1 MMNAAHAHDAL
12 STSRG
17 SVVSTMWQDLR
28 HGARL
33 LRRSPGFAIIAVVTI
48 GLGIGANSAIF
59 SVVNSVVRKPLA
71 YPAPDRLMFL
81 TSQFPT
87 LGFDKFW
94 VSPPEYFDFVDHTR
108 AFAAVGAYRMSA
120 VNLSGNDRPERVNV
134 AAVTANMFPILGA
147 RARHGRVFTAE
158 QDLPNADPVVVLSY
172 ELWQRTFGGDE
183 AVIGTRVQ
191 VNGVAT
197 TVLGVMPP
205 GFDLHDAKAQ
215 LWVPLGLDP
224 ANRQNRGSHFL
235 YLVGRLAPGASEG
248 QATAELDGMLRSW
261 REWAGDAHVPN
272 DSTHRM
278 QMAPLQD
285 EVVGNVRQALWVL
298 QGAVALVLL
307 IACANVANLLLARAE
322 SRHKEFALR
331 TALGAGR
338 GRVLRQFIAEG
349 TVVSLLG
356 AALGLG
362 VAYAGLKALL
372 AANPESIPR
381 ATEITL
387 DPLVLLVTVM
397 VAIGTGFVFGLAP
410 LLHLGEASVSA
421 ALKEGGARTTVSMG
435 RSRMRSGLVV
445 GEIALAVMLVIG
457 AGLLIRTFRNL
468 TTVDAGFDA
477 EGRMTFGIVL
487 PNAVYPDSQRAS
499 QTIVDLAHK
508 LEAIPGVTH
517 AAAMQGLPPVR
528 EVNANDT
535 DFEGYAPKP
544 GDAPANVDYYQS
556 ATVGYLETMGI
567 RLVDGRGFQATDPGG
582 GPVVLVNQ
590 ALVKRFYPNQ
600 NPLGRRIR
608 PSFGPDTPWFT
619 IVGVVADVKQGGL
632 DAPAGTELYFNF
644 EQLPRLLGY
653 VPRQMNLVLQST
665 QPLPALATSIRN
677 AVAAID
683 PTLPIVQLRTMDE
696 VIGDALV
703 RQRFLSLLLGLFAG
717 VALLLAAIGTYGIL
731 AYMVAERQQEIGIR
745 LALGAGASQ
754 VVGLV
759 LRQGATI
766 VGIGVT
772 VGVAGA
778 LLLAR
783 LTRSLLYGVSPFD
796 PLTFVTVV
804 AVIALSALV
813 ACLVPMRRAARVD
826 VLAAVRGE

>member
-1 MMNAAHAHDAL
+1 MQSAHSQDAL
-12 STSRG
+12 STSSG
-17 SVVSTMWQDLR
+17 SLFATAWQDLK

-33 LRRSPGFAIIAVVTI
+33 LRRSPGFAVIAVLTI

-71 YPAPDRLMFL
+71 YPAPDRLMFI

-108 AFAAVGAYRMSA
+108 AFSGVAAYRMGA
-120 VNLSGNDRPERVNV
+120 VNLSGSDRPERVNV
-134 AAVTANMFPILGA
+134 ASVTANMFTILGA
-147 RARHGRVFTAE
+147 HAEHGRVFTAE
-158 QDLPNADPVVVLSY
+158 QDVPNGEPVVVLAH
-172 ELWQRTFGGDE
+172 ELWQRTFGADL
-183 AVIGTRVQ
+183 AIIGKRVQ
-191 VNGVAT
+191 VNGVPT
-197 TVLGVMPP
+197 TVLGVMPA

-224 ANRQNRGSHFL
+224 ANRENRGSHYL
-235 YLVGRLAPGASEG
+235 YLVGRLAPGATEA
-248 QATAELDGMLRSW
+248 QATAELGGMLRSW
-261 REWAGDAHVPN
+261 REWVGNGHVPN

-285 EVVGNVRQALWVL
+285 EVVGNVRRALWVL

-356 AALGLG
+356 AALGLA

-387 DPLVLLVTVM
+387 DPVVLLVTVA
-397 VAIGTGFVFGLAP
+397 VAIGTGMIFGLAP
-410 LLHLGEASVSA
+410 LLHLGEASVTS
-421 ALKEGGARTTVSMG
+421 ALKEGGARTTVSLG
-435 RSRMRSGLVV
+435 RRRMRSGLVV

-468 TTVDAGFDA
+468 TSVDAGFDA

-487 PNAVYPDSQRAS
+487 PNATYPDSQRAA
-499 QTIVDLAHK
+499 QTIVDLTQK
-508 LEAIPGVTH
+508 LAAIPGVTR

-544 GDAPANVDYYQS
+544 GDPPANVDYYQV

-567 RLVDGRGFQATDPGG
+567 RMVDGRGFQATDAGG
-582 GPVVLVNQ
+582 GPVALVNQ

-600 NPLGRRIR
+600 NPMGRRIR
-608 PSFGPDTPWFT
+608 PGFGPDTPWFT

-632 DAPAGTELYFNF
+632 DAPARTEIYFDF
-644 EQLPRLLGY
+644 EQLPRVLGY
-653 VPRQMNLVLQST
+653 VPRQMNLVLQAS
-665 QPLPALATSIRN
+665 QPLPALASSIRT
-677 AVAAID
+677 AVTAID

-754 VVGLV
+754 VVQLV

-766 VGIGVT
+766 VGIGVV
-772 VGVAGA
+772 VGVTGA
-778 LLLAR
+778 FFLAR
-783 LTRSLLYGVSPFD
+783 LTQSLLFGVSPFD

-804 AVIALSALV
+804 GVIVLAALA
-813 ACLVPMRRAARVD
+813 ACLIPMRRAARVD

>member
-1 MMNAAHAHDAL
+1 MGSLHSPHAEPVRGGALFEAA
-12 STSRG
+12 
-17 SVVSTMWQDLR
+17 WQDLR

-33 LRRSPGFAIIAVVTI
+33 LRRSPAFAIIAIVTI

-71 YPAPDRLMFL
+71 YPAADRLMFL

-94 VSPPEYFDFVDHTR
+94 ISPPEYFDFVEHTR
-108 AFAAVGAYRMSA
+108 AFAGVAAYRMGA

-134 AAVTANMFPILGA
+134 ASVTATMFTVLGV
-147 RARHGRVFTAE
+147 RARHGQLFTAE
-158 QDLPNADPVVVLSY
+158 QDVPNADPVVVLSH
-172 ELWQRTFGGDE
+172 ELWQRTFGSDL
-183 AVIGTRVQ
+183 AVIGQRVQ
-191 VNGVAT
+191 VDGVAT

-205 GFDLHDAKAQ
+205 DFDLHDSKAQ
-215 LWVPLGLDP
+215 LWMPLGLDA
-224 ANRQNRGSHFL
+224 ANRQNRGSHSL
-235 YLVGRLAPGASEG
+235 YLVGRLSPGVTPS
-248 QATAELDGMLRSW
+248 QATGELNGMLRRW
-261 REWAGDAHVPN
+261 REWAGDTHVPN
-272 DSTHRM
+272 DSTHRL

-322 SRHKEFALR
+322 SRHREFAVR

-338 GRVLRQFIAEG
+338 GRVLQQFIAEG
-349 TVVSLLG
+349 VVVSLLG
-356 AALGLG
+356 ALVGLG

-387 DPLVLLVTVM
+387 DPVVLLLTVG

-410 LLHLGEASVSA
+410 LLHLGEESVTA
-421 ALKEGGARTTVSMG
+421 AIKEGGARTTASAG
-435 RSRMRSGLVV
+435 RSRMRRGLVV

-457 AGLLIRTFRNL
+457 AGLLIRTFQNL
-468 TTVDAGFDA
+468 TSVNAGFDSA
-477 EGRMTFGIVL
+477 GRMTFGLVL
-487 PNAVYPDSQRAS
+487 PRSVYPDSQRAA
-499 QTIVDLAHK
+499 QAIVDLTRH
-508 LEAIPGVTH
+508 LEAIPGVTR
-517 AAAMQGLPPVR
+517 AAAMEGLPPVR
-528 EVNANDT
+528 QVDANDT
-535 DFEGYAPKP
+535 DFEGYAPKAGDPP
-544 GDAPANVDYYQS
+544 GNVDYYQG
-556 ATVGYLETMGI
+556 ATAGYMETMGI
-567 RLVDGRGFQATDPGG
+567 RLVDGRGFTATDAAGS
-582 GPVVLVNQ
+582 PVAIINQ
-590 ALVKRFYPNQ
+590 ALARRFFADQ

-608 PSFGPDTPWFT
+608 PGFGPSTPWFT
-619 IVGVVADVKQGGL
+619 IVGVAADVKQAGL

-644 EQLPRLLGY
+644 EQLPRVLGY
-653 VPRQMNLVLQST
+653 VPRQMNLVLQAS
-665 QPLPALATSIRN
+665 QPLSALAGSIRS

-696 VIGDALV
+696 VIGASLV
-703 RQRFLSLLLGLFAG
+703 RQRFLTLLLGIFAV

-745 LALGAGASQ
+745 LALGAGAMQ
-754 VVGLV
+754 VVRLV
-759 LRQGATI
+759 LRQGAVIAGTGI
-766 VGIGVT
+766 V
-772 VGVAGA
+772 VGLVGA
-778 LLLAR
+778 LVLAR

-796 PLTFVTVV
+796 PLTFATVAGVIVLV
-804 AVIALSALV
+804 AAA

-826 VLAAVRGE
+826 VLAALRGE

>member
-1 MMNAAHAHDAL
+1 MQTAHSHEAL
-12 STSRG
+12 STSGG
-17 SVVSTMWQDLR
+17 SLLATAWQDLR

-71 YPAPDRLMFL
+71 YPAADRLMFL

-108 AFAAVGAYRMSA
+108 AFSGVGAYSMSA
-120 VNLSGNDRPERVNV
+120 VNLSGSDRPERVNV
-134 AAVTANMFPILGA
+134 AAVTANMFTILGA
-147 RARHGRVFTAE
+147 HAQHGRVFTAE
-158 QDLPNADPVVVLSY
+158 QDVPNADPVVVLSY
-172 ELWQRTFGGDE
+172 ELWQRTFGGDL
-183 AVIGTRVQ
+183 ALIGKRVQ

-224 ANRQNRGSHFL
+224 ANRQNRGSHYL
-235 YLVGRLAPGASEG
+235 YLVGRLAPGATEG
-248 QATAELDGMLRSW
+248 QATAELNGMLRSW
-261 REWAGDAHVPN
+261 REWAGNGHVPN

-285 EVVGNVRQALWVL
+285 EVVGNVRRALWVL

-372 AANPESIPR
+372 AANPDSIPR

-387 DPLVLLVTVM
+387 DPLVLLVTVA
-397 VAIGTGFVFGLAP
+397 VAIGTGLVFGLAP
-410 LLHLGEASVSA
+410 LLHLGEASMTA
-421 ALKEGGARTTVSMG
+421 ALKEGGARTTANVG

-499 QTIVDLAHK
+499 QTIVDLTRK
-508 LEAIPGVTH
+508 LEAIPGVTR

-528 EVNANDT
+528 QVNANDT

-544 GDAPANVDYYQS
+544 GDPPANVDYYQS

-567 RLVDGRGFQATDPGG
+567 RLVNGRGFQATDAAG

-590 ALVKRFYPNQ
+590 ALVKRFFPNV

-608 PSFGPDTPWFT
+608 PGFGPDTPWFT

-632 DAPAGTELYFNF
+632 DAPAGTELYFSF
-644 EQLPRLLGY
+644 EQLPRVLGY
-653 VPRQMNLVLQST
+653 VPREMNLVLQSA
-665 QPLPALATSIRN
+665 QPLTALATSIRN
-677 AVAAID
+677 AVSAID

-766 VGIGVT
+766 VGIGMA

-778 LLLAR
+778 LAVAR
-783 LTRSLLYGVSPFD
+783 LTQSLLFGVSPFD

-804 AVIALSALV
+804 GVIALSALA